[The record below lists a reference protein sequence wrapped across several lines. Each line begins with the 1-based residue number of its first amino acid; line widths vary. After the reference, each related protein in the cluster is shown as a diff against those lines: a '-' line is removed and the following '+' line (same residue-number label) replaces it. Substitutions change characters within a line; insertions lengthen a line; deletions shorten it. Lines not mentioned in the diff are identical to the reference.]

1 VIADVIAVDDACET
15 SVANDSQ
22 RIIGSYPPRARSNP
36 HIIQVLSVPN
46 PEALSLPA
54 LEAASPPGPGKT
66 QQQAEGQ
73 EDEAEGDRCEEPAR
87 RAEKEQEDQRD
98 QQEDEEWGSKANGEG
113 EKHDDQGADQKEAE
127 HYGHHRGPE
136 RNWRRSMW
144 SRAGN
149 NDER

>member
-1 VIADVIAVDDACET
+1 MIADVIAVDDACET

-73 EDEAEGDRCEEPAR
+73 VGSRLR
-87 RAEKEQEDQRD
+87 RRQSHRPGCNKDNPPLPPELRRLRKLPLMSRGQEI
-98 QQEDEEWGSKANGEG
+98 KCACLPPVL
-113 EKHDDQGADQKEAE
+113 AIT
-127 HYGHHRGPE
+127 
-136 RNWRRSMW
+136 RS
-144 SRAGN
+144 
-149 NDER
+149 